1 MSYFSFLPKIQYNI
15 TGNKYGETVTARD
28 IFIRNL
34 IKRNVIE
41 NAISFEEH
49 TIGDNERPDT
59 TSFLVYGH
67 VKYDWIIFLTNQI
80 FNPYFDWPLSSQDF
94 TKMIKGKYGST
105 ERAKKQIYEYRQI
118 LQEETDTTK
127 LMEVIIDKDAYNAL
141 TDPEKKRITKYDIE
155 FKRNEANRR
164 IKIIERQYVENILK
178 EAQTKFTQGQQ
189 EISDLIIVTDRPC
202 FVWTAPNT

>member
-94 TKMIKGKYGST
+94 TKMIKGNT
-105 ERAKKQIYEYRQI
+105 V
-118 LQEETDTTK
+118 LQNEPK
-127 LMEVIIDKDAYNAL
+127 NKFMNIDKYY
-141 TDPEKKRITKYDIE
+141 KKK
-155 FKRNEANRR
+155 
-164 IKIIERQYVENILK
+164 
-178 EAQTKFTQGQQ
+178 
-189 EISDLIIVTDRPC
+189 LIRL
-202 FVWTAPNT
+202 N

>member
-1 MSYFSFLPKIQYNI
+1 M
-15 TGNKYGETVTARD
+15 
-28 IFIRNL
+28 
-34 IKRNVIE
+34 
-41 NAISFEEH
+41 
-49 TIGDNERPDT
+49 
-59 TSFLVYGH
+59 
-67 VKYDWIIFLTNQI
+67 

-155 FKRNEANRR
+155 YKRNEANRR
-164 IKIIERQYVENILK
+164 IKIIDRQYVENILK
-178 EAQTKFTQGQQ
+178 EAQTKQY
-189 EISDLIIVTDRPC
+189 R
-202 FVWTAPNT
+202 

>member
-41 NAISFEEH
+41 NAISFEDH

-67 VKYDWIIFLTNQI
+67 VKYDWIIFLTNQM

-178 EAQTKFTQGQQ
+178 EAQTKQY
-189 EISDLIIVTDRPC
+189 R
-202 FVWTAPNT
+202 